1 MLRLHHNTFHILPK
15 IDYIESIVKRMSN
28 TGNSYYLYFT
38 TGVLMKTHYYL
49 GWFNNFFPENLGRV
63 LQEDITDKKS
73 LVMVSSNPFFY
84 EDDGATERSWLDQAG
99 IIFDEYHLINYG
111 IQKEDAQTLIQ
122 NASVIF
128 LLGGN
133 TPKQNAFLMEY
144 ELSDLIKKSKAV
156 VMGASAGAINMSAK
170 WVCSKN
176 LGYQVEISSVYEGIG
191 LDNFSVLSHFDLEN
205 NMALVQDELSPLSE
219 EMNIYASNKDC
230 AVRVKGDKIDILGN
244 VYLISHAKIQKLDET
259 L

>member
-1 MLRLHHNTFHILPK
+1 
-15 IDYIESIVKRMSN
+15 
-28 TGNSYYLYFT
+28 
-38 TGVLMKTHYYL
+38 MKTHYYL

-63 LQEDITDKKS
+63 LQEDITDRKS
-73 LVMVSSNPFFY
+73 LVMISSNPFSY

-99 IIFDEYHLINYG
+99 IIFDEYHLINYRV
-111 IQKEDAQTLIQ
+111 QKEEAQTLIQ

-133 TPKQNAFLMEY
+133 ILKQNGFLMEY
-144 ELSDLIKKSKAV
+144 ELSDLIRKSRAV

-170 WVCSKN
+170 WLCSKKF
-176 LGYQVEISSVYEGIG
+176 GDEISSVYDGIG
-191 LDNFSVLSHFDLEN
+191 LDDFSVLSHFDLEN
-205 NMALVQDELSPLSE
+205 NIALVQSELSPLSE

-230 AVRVKGDKIDILGN
+230 AVRTKGDKIDIFGN
-244 VYLISHAKIQKLDET
+244 VYLISHSKIQKLDET